1 MRCRQTVRSGFSDST
16 YFEGPSSY
24 IYGHP
29 VTTFSEDEFQESC
42 NGDKYRLPL
51 YRNTRSIRN
60 LSRID
65 LAEQSWVDGCVTV
78 LARHNDERIVVET
91 FGFQFADDGSE

>member
-1 MRCRQTVRSGFSDST
+1 MGIQSHHFRKST
-16 YFEGPSSY
+16 R
-24 IYGHP
+24 
-29 VTTFSEDEFQESC
+29 FQESC
-42 NGDKYRLPL
+42 SGNKYRLPL
-51 YRNTRSIRN
+51 NRNTRSIRN

-91 FGFQFADDGSE
+91 FGFQFVDNGSE